1 MINARTVGVPVAVG
15 VIDEVL
21 ERYSASKGQA
31 GFNCWVNW
39 GRLGMAIVGY
49 GGQLLMPR
57 QTALFET
64 LAIADTPLMV
74 KTLAKQFVKDSG
86 TTGAG
91 ALVLRGAAARGAVGR
106 GVRTGLR
113 ESEFENVRVF

>member
-21 ERYSASKGQA
+21 ERYSASKGQS
-31 GFNCWVNW
+31 GFNTWVNW
-39 GRLGMAIVGY
+39 GRLGMAIIGY
-49 GGQLLMPR
+49 GGQLAMPR

-64 LAIADTPLMV
+64 MAIADTPLMV
-74 KTLAKQFVKDSG
+74 KTLAKQFVKESG
-86 TTGAG
+86 TGAG
-91 ALVLRGAAARGAVGR
+91 ALVMRGATARGAVGR